1 MVVLDNPVPVRCVC
15 VYGFVSGDLR
25 SLICDVVRLVLSTIV
40 LFEMIL
46 IKSFWMFSVSADV
59 KLKFDV
65 DVDHWVPDPL
75 CKYPVMVT

>member
-1 MVVLDNPVPVRCVC
+1 
-15 VYGFVSGDLR
+15 
-25 SLICDVVRLVLSTIV
+25 
-40 LFEMIL
+40 MIL